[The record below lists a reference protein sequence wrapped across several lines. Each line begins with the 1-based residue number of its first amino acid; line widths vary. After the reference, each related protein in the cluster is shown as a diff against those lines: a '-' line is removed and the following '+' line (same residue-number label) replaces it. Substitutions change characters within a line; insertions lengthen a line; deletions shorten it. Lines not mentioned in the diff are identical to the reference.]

1 MLINSSP
8 EAAGKISK
16 RMIGHA
22 LVTKQSGP
30 EGKMCNSVMITE
42 RKFARK
48 EYYIGIML
56 DRTAGGAVL
65 LTSSKNGVN
74 IEDVARDS
82 PEDIIM
88 EKINME
94 EGLSMEQIIN
104 VVNKMGIK
112 CNLDSTIKVL
122 QNMYRLFIQK
132 DALLVEINPYVEDI
146 CGCCE
151 YPLQSF
157 KISFVNL

>member
-30 EGKMCNSVMITE
+30 EGKMCNSVMIIE

-56 DRTAGGAVL
+56 DRTVL
-65 LTSSKNGVN
+65 LASSKGGVN

-94 EGLSMEQIIN
+94 EGMSMEQIMK

-151 YPLQSF
+151 YSLYF
-157 KISFVNL
+157 LKISLVNF